1 MDKVKVKQWLANV
14 LQYEDLGLGGIRS
27 INDAM
32 REIDNAAANIE
43 ALEAENAALRAMN
56 ADVDVGINNWI
67 DHIEKHGASGAAI
80 QSMRNLLERS
90 KR

>member
-56 ADVDVGINNWI
+56 ADVDVGMNNWI
-67 DHIEKHGASGAAI
+67 DHIEKYGADDQVI
-80 QSMRNLLERS
+80 QLMRNLLERA